1 MARAEENA
9 APQQQHA
16 SHQRAL
22 RSVMVALCTVACF
35 AAFCGFVLNQQGA
48 GKSTELEGISVS
60 TKASIKSHNKLS
72 SKMALDDDAVDWAE
86 EEVYQDLKDRSDFS
100 ALHPQLSN

>member
-1 MARAEENA
+1 MARAEEIA

-22 RSVMVALCTVACF
+22 RSVMIAICTVACF

-48 GKSTELEGISVS
+48 GKSAELETHVLTS
-60 TKASIKSHNKLS
+60 TKASIGGANNKLASKS
-72 SKMALDDDAVDWAE
+72 SLDEDAVDWAE
-86 EEVYQDLKDRSDFS
+86 EEVRSHTQDD
-100 ALHPQLSN
+100 

>member
-1 MARAEENA
+1 MARAEEIA

-22 RSVMVALCTVACF
+22 RSVIVAVCTVACF

-48 GKSTELEGISVS
+48 GKTAELEDVS
-60 TKASIKSHNKLS
+60 MRSAKAAIAAHNKLK
-72 SKMALDDDAVDWAE
+72 SKTALDDDAVDFAE
-86 EEVYQDLKDRSDFS
+86 EEV
-100 ALHPQLSN
+100 